1 MVQKGINC
9 VKNDSFFGGGQW
21 CVESNHSTVLATIFR
36 DSRIK
41 ITNQSELH
49 YLFLFVEKICLQIF
63 APRCSTAKP
72 HGMLDSIVGFLK
84 RRPNIQV
91 TDQARHSF
99 SVKKRKQLK
108 WSKSKYTILIFE
120 GFC

>member
-1 MVQKGINC
+1 MIQKGINC
-9 VKNDSFFGGGQW
+9 VKNHSFFGGGQW

-63 APRCSTAKP
+63 KSSLQDAQQQNLTECLTVSWVFLSDAPIYK
-72 HGMLDSIVGFLK
+72 
-84 RRPNIQV
+84 
-91 TDQARHSF
+91 
-99 SVKKRKQLK
+99 
-108 WSKSKYTILIFE
+108 
-120 GFC
+120 